1 LGKVFL
7 INVPNEFGV
16 KGLINE
22 GKMLKFHFNGTC
34 LGEFPLSFSKVSLQE
49 VDIVSLLVL
58 ENGELEVGYN
68 IAEVFSKKTATRSL
82 SDIVLLIN
90 AANGLVF
97 AGKRDEKDSYVQYIY
112 AFMRGVL
119 SPETEL

>member
-1 LGKVFL
+1 MNELGT
-7 INVPNEFGV
+7 
-16 KGLINE
+16 KGLIND

-58 ENGELEVGYN
+58 DNGEVEVGYN
-68 IAEVFSKKTATRSL
+68 IAEIFSKKPAIRSL
-82 SDIVLLIN
+82 SDIINLIN

-97 AGKRDEKDSYVQYIY
+97 AGKREEKDAYVQYIY